1 MPTSGSGNRP
11 FIGITMGDPSGIGPE
26 VVLKALTCEQI
37 RKRTAF
43 LIIGDLAHL
52 KRIKR
57 SLKLG
62 LKIEGFNPAIFAVR
76 KPGTVVCLDLKN
88 VSLSKCR
95 PGIPNRFSGRA
106 SFEYIR
112 EAVGLALSGQIDAL
126 VTAPISKEALNK
138 AGVNYPGHT
147 ELLAHLTAT
156 RDYCMMLMGGGL
168 KVILVTTHI
177 PLAKVSRAITEEKVF
192 RIIRLADR
200 SFKRHFKLKKPR
212 IGVAGLNPHASD
224 GGLFGGEEEKK
235 LAPAVRRARKEG
247 IDATGPVPGD
257 VLFYETRKKRYDVA
271 VAMYHDQGLAPL
283 KLLAFERGVNVTLG
297 LPFIRT
303 SPDHG
308 TAFDIASQFKANPES
323 MKEAIKA
330 AIRFSF
336 SKE

>member
-1 MPTSGSGNRP
+1 
-11 FIGITMGDPSGIGPE
+11 MGDPSGIGPE
-26 VVLKALTCEQI
+26 VTLRALACEQV
-37 RKRTAF
+37 RKQTAF
-43 LIIGDLAHL
+43 LIIGDFAHL

-57 SLKLG
+57 SLNLG
-62 LKIEGFNPAIFAVR
+62 LKIECFNPVVFGAR
-76 KPGTVVCLDLKN
+76 KPGTVACLDLKN

-95 PGIPNRFSGRA
+95 PGIPNRFSGRV

-112 EAVGLALSGQIDAL
+112 EAAGLALAGQIDAL

-147 ELLAHLTAT
+147 ELLAELTGT

-177 PLAKVSRAITEEKVF
+177 PLAKVSRAVTEEKVF
-192 RIIRLADR
+192 RIIRLADK
-200 SFKRHFKLKKPR
+200 SFKKYFKLKKPR

-224 GGLFGGEEEKK
+224 GGLFGREEEKK
-235 LAPAVRRARKEG
+235 LAPAVKRARKKG
-247 IDATGPVPGD
+247 IDVTGPVPGD
-257 VLFYETRKKRYDVA
+257 ILFYETRKKKYDVA

-308 TAFDIASQFKANPES
+308 TAFDIASQFRANPES

-330 AIRFSF
+330 AIRLSCRE
-336 SKE
+336 K